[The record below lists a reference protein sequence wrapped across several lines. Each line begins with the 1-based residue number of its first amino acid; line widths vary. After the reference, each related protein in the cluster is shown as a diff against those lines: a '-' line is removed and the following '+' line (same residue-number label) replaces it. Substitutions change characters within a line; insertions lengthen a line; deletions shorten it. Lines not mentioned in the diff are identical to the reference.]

1 MSYVRKWRA
10 AVGTALVVSMAA
22 TTPVY
27 AIDYAAYA
35 KLLESHVRPGTV
47 NGIQLNVVD
56 YRAVK
61 ADPNYTKALQDFA
74 TAKPETFQS
83 KAERFAFWVNAYNLL
98 AIKAVIDQYPTN
110 SIKDGGSPFQ
120 PIWKK
125 KIGTVAGKEYAL
137 DEIEQGILRKEFKD
151 PRVHFAIVCASLSC
165 PDLRTE
171 PYEAKRLDCQ
181 LDEAARTFFGNPTKG
196 LVLGPDGRSVKVS
209 SIFKWF
215 REDFTMS
222 GSVVEFI
229 RKKVDPTLATRI
241 AGLTGDRL
249 SYLDY
254 DWSLNDA
261 ARAKKHFAV
270 ASERRSGNS
279 IGCSSALSS

>member
-1 MSYVRKWRA
+1 MNSVRKWSIA
-10 AVGTALVVSMAA
+10 GLAVLAWLIAGA
-22 TTPVY
+22 TPVHAINYTVY
-27 AIDYAAYA
+27 AH
-35 KLLESHVRPGTV
+35 LLKAHVRPGTI
-47 NGIQLNVVD
+47 NGIQLNAVD

-61 ADPNYTKALQDFA
+61 VDPNYAKALQDFA

-83 KAERFAFWVNAYNLL
+83 KAERLAFWVNAYNLL
-98 AIKAVIDQYPTN
+98 AIKAVIDQYPVS
-110 SIKDGGSPFQ
+110 SIKDGGSLLQ

-125 KIGTVAGKEYAL
+125 KVGTVAGKAYAL
-137 DEIEQGILRKEFKD
+137 DEIEHGILRREFLD

-171 PYEAKRLDCQ
+171 PYVAERLDCQ

-196 LVLGPDGRSVKVS
+196 LVPGPDGRSATVS

-215 REDFTMS
+215 RQDFS
-222 GSVVEFI
+222 AAGGVAEFI
-229 RKKVDPTLATRI
+229 RTKVDPALAAR
-241 AGLTGDRL
+241 LVVLNDRGL

-261 ARAKKHFAV
+261 ARASQHLAP
-270 ASERRSGNS
+270 RSTGRTC
-279 IGCSSALSS
+279 G

>member
-1 MSYVRKWRA
+1 MNGMRKWSTSVV
-10 AVGTALVVSMAA
+10 AVLTWLTVA
-22 TTPVY
+22 TTSVH
-27 AIDYAAYA
+27 AIDYTTYA
-35 KLLESHVRPGTV
+35 KLLRAHVRPGTI

-61 ADPNYTKALQDFA
+61 ADPNYAKALQDFA

-98 AIKAVIDQYPTN
+98 AIKAVIDQYPTS
-110 SIKDGGSPFQ
+110 SIKDGGSLFQ

-125 KIGTVAGKEYAL
+125 KIGTVAGKGYAL
-137 DEIEQGILRKEFKD
+137 DEIEHGILRKEFKD
-151 PRVHFAIVCASLSC
+151 PRVHFAITCASLSC
-165 PDLRTE
+165 PDLRTDPAVAE
-171 PYEAKRLDCQ
+171 RLDCQ

-241 AGLTGDRL
+241 AGLTENGL

-254 DWSLNDA
+254 DWTLNDA
-261 ARAKKHFAV
+261 ARASQHV
-270 ASERRSGNS
+270 ALDRLVVRADKG
-279 IGCSSALSS
+279 GQDRC